1 MRYEKGH
8 KDATRKHILDVA
20 SRRFRKDGIAATG
33 LACIMK
39 DAGLTNGAF
48 YAHFSSK
55 AALVEEVVITS
66 LENFNDEF
74 VSRFG
79 EKGSRLREF
88 IRVYLG
94 TDHRDNPKRGCP
106 TSALVAE
113 IGRAPRPIKK
123 AYTNSIEVFFRLLS
137 EAMDSTDPA
146 LARQQGIA
154 LFALAVGSLQLARAV
169 TDKHLSE
176 EIMQAGIEV
185 AIKLMA

>member
-20 SRRFRKDGIAATG
+20 SRRFRKDGIAASG

-55 AALVEEVVITS
+55 AALVEEVLITS
-66 LENFNDEF
+66 LEYFNNEF
-74 VSRFG
+74 VAHLG
-79 EKGSRLREF
+79 ENGSRLQEF

-94 TDHRDNPKRGCP
+94 TEHRDNPKRGCP

-113 IGRAPRPIKK
+113 IGRAARPIRK
-123 AYTNSIEVFFRLLS
+123 AYTTSIEDFFRLLS
-137 EAMDSTDPA
+137 ESMDGKDPA

-154 LFALAVGSLQLARAV
+154 IFALAIGSLQLARAV
-169 TDKHLSE
+169 TDKQLSE

-185 AIKLMA
+185 AIKFMA

>member
-8 KDATRKHILDVA
+8 KEATRKHILDVA

-48 YAHFSSK
+48 YAHFPSK
-55 AALVEEVVITS
+55 AALVEEVLITS
-66 LENFNDEF
+66 LEDFNNEF
-74 VSRFG
+74 VSRLG
-79 EKGSRLREF
+79 ENVSQLHEF

-94 TDHRDNPKRGCP
+94 TKHRDEPKSGCP

-113 IGRAPRPIKK
+113 IGRAPKPIRK
-123 AYTNSIEVFFRLLS
+123 AYTTSIEDFFGRVS
-137 EAMDSTDPA
+137 ESMNGTDPA

-154 LFALAVGSLQLARAV
+154 LFALAIGSLQLARAV
-169 TDKHLSE
+169 TDKQLSE

-185 AIKLMA
+185 AIKFTA